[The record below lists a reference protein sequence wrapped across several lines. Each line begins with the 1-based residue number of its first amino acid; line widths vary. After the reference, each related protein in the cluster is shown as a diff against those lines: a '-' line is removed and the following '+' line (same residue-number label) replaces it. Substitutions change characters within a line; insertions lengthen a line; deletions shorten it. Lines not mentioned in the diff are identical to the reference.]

1 MRLLL
6 FDDINI
12 NTSGYGPDE
21 GNMEE
26 NPMDM
31 SIPQEEYQIID
42 VLSDSED
49 NIKVKVKNLDSGE
62 IEYKDLSEIDI

>member
-1 MRLLL
+1 
-6 FDDINI
+6 
-12 NTSGYGPDE
+12 
-21 GNMEE
+21 
-26 NPMDM
+26 MDM

-42 VLSDSED
+42 VLSDSEN